1 MYFLIQYRQHIITD
15 PNIYLNSNKNGFRI
29 GTTKQAEEQGW
40 ISWSKLRNEFES
52 EDKMVEYIANLT
64 MITPA

>member
-29 GTTKQAEEQGW
+29 GAIKQAEEQGW